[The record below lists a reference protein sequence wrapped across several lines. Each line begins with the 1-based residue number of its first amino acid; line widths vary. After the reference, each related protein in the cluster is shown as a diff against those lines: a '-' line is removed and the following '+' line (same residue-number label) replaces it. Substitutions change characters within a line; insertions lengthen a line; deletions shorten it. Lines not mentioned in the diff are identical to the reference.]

1 MSLLISELIQ
11 LIDIAWEQKKAI
23 YDIQPNNSLGYFDF
37 RNKVILQYKT
47 IKRGA

>member
-1 MSLLISELIQ
+1 MLLMSNLIQ

-23 YDIQPNNSLGYFDF
+23 YDIQPNESLGYFNF